1 MIALDQDV
9 LDDDTRDEEIRRL
22 HRDRPRSAFVRVSL
36 WVFLVGLVA
45 AWFVHDFEW
54 GEAFSER
61 RLRNLD
67 SFVTRLR
74 PKPVRDSDWD
84 WGRVTE
90 WAGQR
95 LGKRDDE
102 KNLVDG
108 GAEAAINTLAIS
120 VLAIVLAALAAA
132 MLSLPAAR
140 NLMARDPFSRQ
151 LQRTGW
157 GTRLAVGITRFG
169 LVLLRCLPEYL
180 LAFFFVAIFGLSAW
194 PAVLALA
201 IHNAG
206 ILGRLNAETI
216 ENVGNEPP
224 RALRAAGAPRISL
237 IPYAIYPAVL
247 PRFLLYFFARWETC
261 VREATVLGLLNLP
274 ALGQLISD
282 ARVRFRYDQ
291 MMFFVLLGVV
301 IVVIGDLVSA
311 WLRRVVRNA
320 T

>member
-1 MIALDQDV
+1 MSASVDDRIRAL
-9 LDDDTRDEEIRRL
+9 RRN
-22 HRDRPRSAFVRVSL
+22 RPRSRFVRGSIG
-36 WVFLVGLVA
+36 VFLLGLVA
-45 AWFVHDFEW
+45 AWFVHDFDF

-61 RLRNLD
+61 RVKNLE

-84 WGRVTE
+84 WGEVFG
-90 WAGQR
+90 WAGDR
-95 LGKRDDE
+95 LATHDDE
-102 KNLVDG
+102 KHLVDG
-108 GAEAAINTLAIS
+108 GAEASLNTVAIS
-120 VLAIVLAALAAA
+120 VLAIVLAAFAAA
-132 MLSLPAAR
+132 FLSVPAAR
-140 NLMARDPFSRQ
+140 NIMAKDPFAHQ
-151 LQRTGW
+151 LQEPGFW
-157 GTRLAVGITRFG
+157 SRLGVGVTRFF

-216 ENVGNEPP
+216 ENVEGAPP
-224 RALRAAGAPRISL
+224 RALRAAGAKRRSL
-237 IPYAIYPAVL
+237 IAFAIFPAVL

-274 ALGQLISD
+274 ALGKLISD

-291 MMFFVLLGVV
+291 MLFFVLLGVA

-311 WLRRVVRNA
+311 WLRRVVREA